1 MTFLTFQSLI
11 FHPQI
16 TIFLGRNIFYLAFR
30 HGVYV
35 DENGIESK
43 RFNAKDGVGIL
54 ELIKK
59 NIMVGI
65 ISHSERGD
73 GIKSRASYL
82 GIKHC
87 YVGNEAKDEIL
98 LSWIKDE
105 DITLDEVAFIGDDIN
120 DMSII
125 DIVGF
130 SACPSDSSLP
140 VKNKVSIIL
149 NTKGGYGCVREFSD
163 LYLSQNN

>member
-1 MTFLTFQSLI
+1 M
-11 FHPQI
+11 
-16 TIFLGRNIFYLAFR
+16 
-30 HGVYV
+30 
-35 DENGIESK
+35 
-43 RFNAKDGVGIL
+43 
-54 ELIKK
+54 
-59 NIMVGI
+59 
-65 ISHSERGD
+65 
-73 GIKSRASYL
+73 
-82 GIKHC
+82 
-87 YVGNEAKDEIL
+87 
-98 LSWIKDE
+98 
-105 DITLDEVAFIGDDIN
+105 DEVAFIGDDIN

>member
-1 MTFLTFQSLI
+1 MKIPKIKMLILDVDGTMTDNGI
-11 FHPQI
+11 YI
-16 TIFLGRNIFYLAFR
+16 
-30 HGVYV
+30 

-43 RFNAKDGVGIL
+43 RYNAKDGVGIY

-59 NIMVGI
+59 GVKIGI

-82 GIKHC
+82 GIKSC
-87 YVGNEAKDEIL
+87 YVGNAPKDKIL
-98 LSWIKDE
+98 IDWINE
-105 DITLDEVAFIGDDIN
+105 DKITLEEVAFIGDDIN
-120 DMSII
+120 DMSVI

-130 SACPSDSSLP
+130 SACPSDASQS
-140 VKNKVSIIL
+140 VKEKVSLVL

-163 LYLSQNN
+163 LYLSQI